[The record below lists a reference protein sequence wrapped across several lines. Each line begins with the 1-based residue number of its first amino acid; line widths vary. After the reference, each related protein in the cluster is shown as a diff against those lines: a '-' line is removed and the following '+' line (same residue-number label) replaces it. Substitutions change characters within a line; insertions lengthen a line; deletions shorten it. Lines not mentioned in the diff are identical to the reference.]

1 LTRPGVDAE
10 VRGGADQHLL
20 EIADVA
26 VDVLAIRLEI
36 DDRVA
41 DQLPRTVEGHVAAA
55 AGLVDLDALRRE
67 RAGVGADV
75 GGRAARPDAERDDG
89 GMLDEQQRVVDL
101 AGDALLDQRLLEL
114 DAGGV
119 VDPPDPAD
127 DQPSHTAAGSKCSIR
142 SLTSAMN

>member
-1 LTRPGVDAE
+1 M
-10 VRGGADQHLL
+10 
-20 EIADVA
+20 
-26 VDVLAIRLEI
+26 DVLAIRLEI

-41 DQLPRTVEGHVAAA
+41 DQLPGTVEGDVAAA

-75 GGRAARPDAERDDG
+75 GGAPRVLTPSVMTG

-101 AGDALLDQRLLEL
+101 AGDALPGPALLQL
-114 DAGGV
+114 DALGV
-119 VDPPDPAD
+119 ADPPEPLD
-127 DQPSHTAAGSKCSIR
+127 DQPAAHTAAGSKCSIR